1 MVMVTTVKYAL
12 TWPTPVAA
20 YAAAAVIIG
29 LGIAG
34 MGAAAVV
41 PAKVFSPVFRKI
53 VEWCEYLLIVAVPPV
68 AVWLLNLLALARN
81 M

>member
-1 MVMVTTVKYAL
+1 
-12 TWPTPVAA
+12 VAA
-20 YAAAAVIIG
+20 YAAAAVIVA
-29 LGIAG
+29 LGVAG

-41 PAKVFSPVFRKI
+41 PAKVFSPVFRKV
-53 VEWCEYLLIVAVPPV
+53 VEWVEYLLIVAVPPI